1 MSTNHYFNI
10 NVADKFGIEAAILI
24 QNLKFWIEHNMKQ
37 NINYYDG
44 KFWMYSSYR
53 ELAQCMPYVSEQRV
67 GRILRK
73 LEMDKHLIKSAN
85 YNKSRYDKTK
95 WYAFTDEGWSMI
107 RECYIDDS
115 EWNNRKKQDER
126 PIQHN
131 KTNEKSNNIDISG
144 QATSFDVDAFY
155 NASVKN
161 SMLKMDEETKH
172 NT

>member
-1 MSTNHYFNI
+1 
-10 NVADKFGIEAAILI
+10 
-24 QNLKFWIEHNMKQ
+24 
-37 NINYYDG
+37 
-44 KFWMYSSYR
+44 
-53 ELAQCMPYVSEQRV
+53 MPYVSEQRV